1 MITNIC
7 SFINKLLKQTKS
19 SDEDIFNFK
28 LKGAMYV
35 YVVYTS
41 HDSNQSLSATALADP
56 LYFVLIY
63 VIFAVF

>member
-1 MITNIC
+1 MIANIC
-7 SFINKLLKQTKS
+7 SFVNELLTHTKC

-35 YVVYTS
+35 YVIYTS